1 MGAGI
6 NRPFSLFAEVS
17 KLTIASDVNQLL
29 STIKGIEAQLSS
41 MALNTYV
48 PEASKIFHETMLVIG
63 EIKTDLQD
71 RKTQIE
77 TEEPQY
83 KS

>member
-1 MGAGI
+1 M
-6 NRPFSLFAEVS
+6 
-17 KLTIASDVNQLL
+17 NQLL
-29 STIKGIEAQLSS
+29 FTIKGIEAQLST
-41 MALNTYV
+41 MALNTNV
-48 PEASKIFHETMLVIG
+48 PEASTIFHETMLIIG

-77 TEEPQY
+77 KEEPQY

>member
-1 MGAGI
+1 MT
-6 NRPFSLFAEVS
+6 V
-17 KLTIASDVNQLL
+17 ASNLNQLL
-29 STIKGIEAQLSS
+29 STIKGIEAQLST
-41 MALNTYV
+41 MALNTNV
-48 PEASKIFHETMLVIG
+48 PEASTIFHETMLIIG

-77 TEEPQY
+77 KEEPQY

>member
-1 MGAGI
+1 MT
-6 NRPFSLFAEVS
+6 V
-17 KLTIASDVNQLL
+17 ASNINQLL
-29 STIKGIEAQLSS
+29 STIKGIEAQLST
-41 MALNTYV
+41 MALNTNV
-48 PEASKIFHETMLVIG
+48 PEASTIFHETMLIVG

-77 TEEPQY
+77 KEEPQY

>member
-1 MGAGI
+1 MT
-6 NRPFSLFAEVS
+6 V
-17 KLTIASDVNQLL
+17 ASNINQLL
-29 STIKGIEAQLSS
+29 STIKGIEAQLSA
-41 MALNTYV
+41 MALNTNV

-63 EIKTDLQD
+63 EVKTDLQD

-77 TEEPQY
+77 IEEPQY

>member
-1 MGAGI
+1 MT
-6 NRPFSLFAEVS
+6 V
-17 KLTIASDVNQLL
+17 ASNMNQLL
-29 STIKGIEAQLSS
+29 FTIKGIEAQLST
-41 MALNTYV
+41 MALNTNV
-48 PEASKIFHETMLVIG
+48 PEASTIFHETMLIIG

-77 TEEPQY
+77 KEEPQY